1 MLVASTTNAAV
12 DQALSRLT
20 QLEDGG
26 TAIER
31 GEVVRLG
38 HTQADT
44 HGASLPQV
52 VERLYAETHTRI
64 AALEQRRARRLQE
77 LVVGNALLA
86 DLRANADA
94 SQLGLFGSTGIAAV
108 DPERLASLL
117 RGSGAT
123 GLAALSVEQ
132 QTRLAERRVGRLER
146 AVQLSLERTQQLRH
160 DLRTREGTVV
170 SAARLVLAT
179 MTNVYMSALM
189 SGQRF
194 DAVIVEEAEMAVLPT
209 PFYCASLAKAR
220 VIMAAPQQLPP
231 SSTPPRRSCNG
242 PWGATS
248 STSRSQSPTAATSSS
263 C

>member
-132 QTRLAERRVGRLER
+132 QTRL
-146 AVQLSLERTQQLRH
+146 
-160 DLRTREGTVV
+160 
-170 SAARLVLAT
+170 VLAT

-220 VIMAAPQQLPP
+220 VIMAAPQQLPHHP
-231 SSTPPRRSCNG
+231 VLRAVRATG
-242 PWGATS
+242 HGA
-248 STSRSQSPTAATSSS
+248 TSRSQSPTAATSSS